1 MYSRSDAETFVKVVT
16 PAIKAGDARALA
28 DLVLSRW
35 TPGQLCPMLEHPKAD
50 VRRVVAVVLG
60 LVGDRAAMDGL
71 TRALHDDDPQ
81 VNQMAEHSLW
91 AIWFRSGS
99 NEAARPFKQGV
110 QLLVDENYE
119 SALVCFNRALRIDP
133 TFTEAF
139 NQCAIAHFFLGE
151 YHESLVA
158 CSTAV
163 KRVNAHFGAI
173 ANMGHCYTQMGQ
185 LAKALRCYRKALR
198 INPRMSAVQQAIER
212 LQQRYQDVND
222 ESGEYL
228 GEYVPV

>member
-1 MYSRSDAETFVKVVT
+1 M
-16 PAIKAGDARALA
+16 
-28 DLVLSRW
+28 SRW
-35 TPGQLCPMLEHPKAD
+35 SPAQLCTMLQHGNVD
-50 VRRVVAVVLG
+50 VRRVVAVALG
-60 LVGDRAAMDGL
+60 LVGDMTTVD
-71 TRALHDDDPQ
+71 ALVESLRDEDAQ
-81 VNQMAEHSLW
+81 VNQMAEHGLW
-91 AIWFRSGS
+91 AIWFRSS
-99 NEAARPFKQGV
+99 AREAARPFKQGV

-119 SALVCFNRALRIDP
+119 SALVCFKRAVRIDP
-133 TFTEAF
+133 TFAEAY
-139 NQCAIAHFFLGE
+139 NQCAIAHFFLGQ
-151 YHESLVA
+151 YRESLIA

-163 KRVNAHFGAI
+163 KRINGHFGAI